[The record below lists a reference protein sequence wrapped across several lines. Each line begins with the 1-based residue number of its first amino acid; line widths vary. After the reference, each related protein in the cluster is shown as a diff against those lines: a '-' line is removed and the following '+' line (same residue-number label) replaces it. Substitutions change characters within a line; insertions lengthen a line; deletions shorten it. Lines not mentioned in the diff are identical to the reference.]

1 MKAAIL
7 RAPNVLEVADMATP
21 QAGPGELILSI
32 RAATVCGTDLRILS
46 GKKTKGIRFPSVIG
60 HEFSGVVVEAGA
72 GVTGFST
79 GDRVCMDPVV
89 PCRACAYCKAGLENV
104 CQNRQAMGYE
114 FDGAFAQYIRI
125 PAIALQAGNVFKMP
139 EGMSFEAA
147 ALSEPLACCINGQKN
162 AQVGL
167 GDSVVIL
174 GAGPIGLMHA
184 ALAKA
189 AGARQVIISEPHAG
203 RRQAALERGV
213 NVACDPTRENL
224 LELVRQKTEGLG
236 ADVVILAIGVPAL
249 ANEALS
255 LVRKGGRVNLFAGFS
270 QGDMSSIDVNLI
282 HYNEIT
288 VTGASALSRSGYE
301 LALNMLSTG
310 QIDATSLITHRYGV
324 DDSLAAFE
332 AAASGKAIK
341 VAIHND

>member
-1 MKAAIL
+1 MKAAVL
-7 RAPNVLEVADMATP
+7 RAPSVLEVGDIATP
-21 QAGPGELILSI
+21 EAGPGELILAI

-60 HEFSGVVVEAGA
+60 HEFAGVVVQTGQ
-72 GVTGFST
+72 GVTDFVT

-114 FDGAFAQYIRI
+114 FDGAFAEFIRI
-125 PAIALQAGNVFKMP
+125 PAIALAAGNVFKMP

-184 ALAKA
+184 ALARV
-189 AGARQVIISEPHAG
+189 AGARQVIVSEPNAA
-203 RRQAALERGV
+203 RRKAALERGV
-213 NVACDPTRENL
+213 NYACDPTRENL
-224 LELVRQKTEGLG
+224 LDLVKSKTEGLG
-236 ADVVILAIGVPAL
+236 ADVVILAIGVPTL
-249 ANEALS
+249 ANEALN
-255 LVRKGGRVNLFAGFS
+255 LVRKGGRVNLFAGFT

-310 QIDATSLITHRYGV
+310 QIDATSLITHRYAV
-324 DDSLAAFE
+324 SDSLAAFD
-332 AAASGKAIK
+332 AAASGNAIK

>member
-72 GVTGFST
+72 GVKDFTT

-89 PCRACAYCKAGLENV
+89 PCRACPYCKAGLENV

-147 ALSEPLACCINGQKN
+147 ALSEPLACCINGQQN

-184 ALAKA
+184 ALARA

-213 NVACDPTRENL
+213 NYACDPTQENL
-224 LELVRQKTEGLG
+224 LDLVRKKTEGLG

-324 DDSLAAFE
+324 DDSLAAFD

>member
-72 GVTGFST
+72 GVKDFTT

-89 PCRACAYCKAGLENV
+89 PCRACPYCKAGLENV

-147 ALSEPLACCINGQKN
+147 ALSEPLACCINGQQN

-184 ALAKA
+184 ALARA

-213 NVACDPTRENL
+213 NYACDPTQENL
-224 LELVRQKTEGLG
+224 LDLVRKKTEGLG

-324 DDSLAAFE
+324 DDSLAAFD

-341 VAIHND
+341 VVIHND

>member
-7 RAPNVLEVADMATP
+7 KAPNVLEVADMATP

-60 HEFSGVVVEAGA
+60 HEFSGVVVETGA

-224 LELVRQKTEGLG
+224 LDLVKQRTEGLG
-236 ADVVILAIGVPAL
+236 ADVVILTIGVPAL

-324 DDSLAAFE
+324 NDSLAAFE